1 MRYLNRILLLFFEEN
16 EDPDNISTNLVRLLM
31 NRFVIEEEKEYEII
45 GTFNLSKVLKSST
58 STDRRMNKFFYKDY
72 NFDDIWRK
80 NSDKMFNINFL
91 KDIQII
97 SNALNNLPLEW
108 PSQREPP
115 IPRWFPPPITR
126 FQIPLLQNPFGFAKP
141 FDEAHIVIGTSIYMD
156 HFNKLFNQSFW
167 NNILLRSRH
176 KINKLTLLNGW
187 KKDFATKNQVRQD
200 YLDSEKKY
208 RDASSVNYNNPIY
221 TSSVN
226 DDFENMTSRIFKP
239 TKFFSKR
246 NLNPDLPQLGI
257 SRERGLKL
265 KIVQDLFEQ
274 KLRNSSQVRVKTFLY
289 KMLNDD
295 EIDKQQSNEF
305 QFMRSDCDRLT
316 VSLD

>member
-1 MRYLNRILLLFFEEN
+1 MKLQSRNLILFFEEN
-16 EDPDNISTNLVRLLM
+16 EDKNNISSNLVRLYT
-31 NRFVIEEEKEYEII
+31 NRFVIEEEKRYEII
-45 GTFNLSKVLKSST
+45 GTFNLSKVLHSGTNPDRQSNKRYYDYYRRDPWKIKS
-58 STDRRMNKFFYKDY
+58 DEMFEQNWNK
-72 NFDDIWRK
+72 
-80 NSDKMFNINFL
+80 DK
-91 KDIQII
+91 QII
-97 SNALNNLPLEW
+97 ETALND
-108 PSQREPP
+108 REVFTNVETFM
-115 IPRWFPPPITR
+115 WKQMWNVHVET
-126 FQIPLLQNPFGFAKP
+126 
-141 FDEAHIVIGTSIYMD
+141 HIIIGTSIYMD

-226 DDFENMTSRIFKP
+226 DDFENMTSLIFKP